1 MDLTEHTIEKEL
13 IMDGKVIKV
22 EKHRVSL
29 PNQKESIREV
39 VKHPGAVAILAVK
52 DGKILF
58 VEQYRKALEHTL
70 IEIPAG
76 KVEIGEDRMNTAK
89 RELEE
94 ETGYTSKQ
102 LSLVHEF
109 YVSPGFCDEFI
120 SLYFTDTLVESG
132 ELIPDDD
139 EFVKHYWLTFDEA
152 SQWIK
157 EGKIKDAKTMIA
169 LMHFQLEKN
178 K

>member
-1 MDLTEHTIEKEL
+1 MDLTEHTLQKEL

-22 EKHRVSL
+22 EKHRVTL

-58 VEQYRKALEHTL
+58 VEQFRKALEHTL

-76 KVEIGEDRMNTAK
+76 KVEYGEERMKTAK

-94 ETGYTSKQ
+94 ETGYTSEQ
-102 LSLVHEF
+102 LSLMHEF
-109 YVSPGFCDEFI
+109 YVSPGFCDEYI
-120 SLYFTDTLVESG
+120 SLYFTDTLVESD
-132 ELIPDDD
+132 ELEPDDD
-139 EFVKHYWLTFDEA
+139 EFVKHHWLTLDEA
-152 SQWIK
+152 IKWMK
-157 EGKIKDAKTMIA
+157 EGKIEDAKTIIA
-169 LMHFQLEKN
+169 LMHFQLEQN